1 MTSQKQSPTST
12 SDSTLGQWRAPL
24 KTMSIV
30 LLGAEVYALGI
41 GPLFSDGGY
50 VDNLRDHYLGMA
62 VGWAVACVLVTILW
76 FVFAKAT
83 NKAK

>member
-1 MTSQKQSPTST
+1 MTHSQQSRTST
-12 SDSTLGQWRAPL
+12 SDSTLGQWSAPL

-41 GPLFSDGGY
+41 GPLFSEGSY
-50 VDNLRDHYLGMA
+50 ANNLRDHYLDLA
-62 VGWAVACVLVTILW
+62 VGWAVACTLVTILW
-76 FVFAKAT
+76 FIFAKAM